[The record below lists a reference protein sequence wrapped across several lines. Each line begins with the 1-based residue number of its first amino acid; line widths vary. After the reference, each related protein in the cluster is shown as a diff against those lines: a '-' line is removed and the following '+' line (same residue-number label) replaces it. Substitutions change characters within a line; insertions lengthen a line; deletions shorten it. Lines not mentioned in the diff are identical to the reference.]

1 MATMAWSR
9 DVSAAEWII
18 RRLHPPSASDV
29 CSLLPAGF
37 DSYARILHPV
47 PCLKDSAPTLRSWQ
61 DLARQAGLS
70 LHPTIHFE
78 ALQAAAATQ
87 NCQPPDVGT
96 LDPDTLDA
104 VIEILAQATTRPDAC
119 WFGIWEGYGW
129 MQGPPAIAPLI
140 RVSRRPDRP
149 SGKRNPSGYPRIN
162 VAGRELALYKG
173 PITQAA
179 AFCSPPAS
187 QSPNLWW
194 PADNAW
200 CVASDIDLPST
211 YVGASEAPIGQIL
224 EDRRIEALPASPTDL
239 ITAD

>member
-1 MATMAWSR
+1 MEWSR

-18 RRLHPPSASDV
+18 RRLHPSSASDV
-29 CSLLPAGF
+29 CSLVPEGF

-47 PCLKDSAPTLRSWQ
+47 PCLEDSALSLRSWQ

-70 LHPTIHFE
+70 LYPTTQFE
-78 ALQAAAATQ
+78 ALQASAARR

-96 LDPDTLDA
+96 LDRDTLDA
-104 VIEILAQATTRPDAC
+104 VIEILAPATAQPQAC

-129 MQGPPAIAPLI
+129 MQGPPAIAALVRAPP
-140 RVSRRPDRP
+140 RRDRP
-149 SGKRNPSGYPRIN
+149 SGKRNPPGYPLVN
-162 VAGRELALYKG
+162 VAGRNLVLYRG
-173 PITQAA
+173 PVTEAA
-179 AFCSPPAS
+179 AFSSPPAS

-194 PADNAW
+194 PADHAW

-211 YVGASEAPIGQIL
+211 YVGASEPLIGQVL
-224 EDRRIEALPASPTDL
+224 DDSRIEALPTSAADP